1 MSRRQSL
8 PSYTLHR
15 PSGQARVRIQGRD
28 IYLGPHDSA
37 ESRERYAQL
46 LLNLARQH
54 QSIAVDR
61 RWSECTELKVK
72 ELVLK
77 YCLFAEEY
85 YGTKSKEFRTMRDA
99 LKPLVKLFGN
109 SLANDFGPR
118 DLKLIRQSLIEKDI
132 CRPEINRRI
141 SRIRRAFRWATSEEL
156 VPPSM
161 IHGLASIQGLAR
173 GRSGAREP
181 EAVRPVPDDAVERTL
196 PYCSPQIRA
205 MIQLQRLAGMRPGE
219 VTIMRGRDIDRS
231 SDVWIYRPERH
242 KGSHLGI
249 KKEICLGP
257 QAQAIVQPFLDRPS
271 DNYLFSPKEAE
282 EWRNEQRSASRNP
295 DRKTKIYP
303 SELRARARRK
313 VQAKSRIAKR
323 PKRERFDTDS
333 YRRAIVYAIAKAGK
347 MGVEIVQWHP
357 HQLRHLRATEVRKE
371 FGLEAA
377 QVTLGHT
384 RADVTQIYAERNS
397 ELAIQVARKI
407 G

>member
-85 YGTKSKEFRTMRDA
+85 YG
-99 LKPLVKLFGN
+99 
-109 SLANDFGPR
+109 
-118 DLKLIRQSLIEKDI
+118 
-132 CRPEINRRI
+132 
-141 SRIRRAFRWATSEEL
+141 
-156 VPPSM
+156 
-161 IHGLASIQGLAR
+161 
-173 GRSGAREP
+173 
-181 EAVRPVPDDAVERTL
+181 
-196 PYCSPQIRA
+196 
-205 MIQLQRLAGMRPGE
+205 
-219 VTIMRGRDIDRS
+219 MRGRDIDRS

-242 KGSHLGI
+242 KGSHLGS